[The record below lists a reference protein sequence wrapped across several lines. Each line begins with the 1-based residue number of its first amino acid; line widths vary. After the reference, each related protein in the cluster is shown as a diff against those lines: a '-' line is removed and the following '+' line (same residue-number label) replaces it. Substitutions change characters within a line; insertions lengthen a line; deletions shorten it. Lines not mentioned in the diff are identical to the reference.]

1 MLPPPRNV
9 LLITAALPTPLFR
22 MKLALL
28 LFCMTASLINA
39 APFTAFADGERFV
52 YRVSWGIIG
61 GAGEIT
67 IEAHAENSPDGP
79 ALMRISTHT
88 RSRGIV
94 RGFYRYDDLA
104 EVLIERDSGRLLW
117 SAERGSEGK
126 KMTESRTDFD
136 YAQNIARHRDVYRP
150 ERNTDIVLQPGD
162 EPLDLISALIQ
173 TRHWNLQP
181 GDTRDMLVH
190 FGREL
195 FPVTL
200 HAGDIDTVNTR
211 LGTFR
216 ALMLEPRMDKEP
228 PRGLFKRG
236 GEIKV
241 WIAQGSA
248 HLPVK
253 MQLKLKYGTATLLL
267 QEHTQPAAS
276 GQSVTQ

>member
-1 MLPPPRNV
+1 MKLV
-9 LLITAALPTPLFR
+9 LLFL
-22 MKLALL
+22 
-28 LFCMTASLINA
+28 CMTASFLHA

-67 IEAHAENSPDGP
+67 IEARAETAADGR

-88 RSRGIV
+88 TSRGIV

-126 KMTESRTDFD
+126 KKTESRTDFD
-136 YAQNIARHRDVYRP
+136 YAQNVARHRDVHRP
-150 ERNTDIVLQPGD
+150 GRDTDIALKPGD

-173 TRHWNLQP
+173 TRYWDLQP
-181 GDTRDMLVH
+181 GDARDMLVH

-195 FPVTL
+195 FPVTI
-200 HAGDIDTVNTR
+200 HAGGFESVHTR

-216 ALMLEPRMDKEP
+216 ALELEPRMDKEP

-241 WIAQGSA
+241 WITNEGA

-267 QEHTQPAAS
+267 QEHSRPES
-276 GQSVTQ
+276 GG